1 MIKSTVIIT
10 VHIDL
15 FAICMAFGLGKRQ
28 VDRNYFSRLSI
39 ALVVKYIATEIA
51 VVVTVIAVAVT
62 HLATE
67 FAVVFT
73 QLAAGASRKVDGL
86 D

>member
-1 MIKSTVIIT
+1 
-10 VHIDL
+10 
-15 FAICMAFGLGKRQ
+15 MAFGLGKRQ

-67 FAVVFT
+67 FAVIVT
-73 QLAAGASRKVDGL
+73 HLAGGASSKVDGL